1 MTEFENL
8 ILEFLIRKRTQQ
20 FTLMPL
26 CSVSRLDVGN
36 GVPSGLGTRGFDLR
50 TMTKWLR
57 RSVVAALAGYE
68 IYLSMSK
75 VY

>member
-20 FTLMPL
+20 FTLLPL
-26 CSVSRLDVGN
+26 CSGSRLDVGN
-36 GVPSGLGTRGFDLR
+36 GVPSGLGTRGIDRR

-57 RSVVAALAGYE
+57 RSPVAYPAG
-68 IYLSMSK
+68 
-75 VY
+75 